1 MSETFNRGSFF
12 DISLE
17 YTSKV
22 ISRRAY
28 DIRSATI
35 ISNANKIFLVVR
47 SLIIEQVEL
56 YTRKCIFQIISRSI
70 SPYLIR
76 NLKNKDFFFSIL

>member
-1 MSETFNRGSFF
+1 MVL
-12 DISLE
+12 SLIFLSD
-17 YTSKV
+17 TSKV
-22 ISRRAY
+22 ISWKAY

-35 ISNANKIFLVVR
+35 VSNANKIFLVVR
-47 SLIIEQVEL
+47 SLIIEQVQL
-56 YTRKCIFQIISRSI
+56 YTRKCIFQIINRSI